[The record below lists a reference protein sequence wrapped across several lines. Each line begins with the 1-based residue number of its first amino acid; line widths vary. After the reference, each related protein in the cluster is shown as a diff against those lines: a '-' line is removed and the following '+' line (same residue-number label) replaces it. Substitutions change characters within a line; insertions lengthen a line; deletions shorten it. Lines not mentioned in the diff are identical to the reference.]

1 MAIEVRTGPL
11 ILRSDRRWE
20 VAGVAL
26 TGGSFLEIALR
37 CGYLA
42 GLLRR
47 TEHSSYV
54 FEVGGTGQLLA
65 LQPGIQ
71 ARIKIRYSN

>member
-26 TGGSFLEIALR
+26 TGGSFLEVALNR
-37 CGYLA
+37 GFIA
-42 GLLRR
+42 GLLHE
-47 TEHSSYV
+47 TPHGSYV
-54 FEVGGTGQLLA
+54 FEINETGELLP
-65 LQPGIQ
+65 LWPGVQ